1 MSGALQGAWEAAE
14 RGISLPVSCPAV
26 EMGKEVSIG
35 PLDPQLPPCLRSV
48 VDLRSLHSTLSSP
61 FTRGPRGPPTAPEC
75 RAPCWGRSQLLLLTT
90 NGLVSG
96 LMFPWDG
103 HQ

>member
-1 MSGALQGAWEAAE
+1 MSGALQGAWEATE
-14 RGISLPVSCPAV
+14 RGISPPVSCPAV
-26 EMGKEVSIG
+26 EMGKEVPMG
-35 PLDPQLPPCLRSV
+35 PLDSKLLPCLRSV
-48 VDLRSLHSTLSSP
+48 VDVHGLHSTLCSL

-90 NGLVSG
+90 DGLVSG